1 MKGYVMYNILIF
13 DLDDT
18 LTDNYEN
25 VKEAFKFLLKNR
37 NEKYTQEKFEKFHK
51 IDIETWRARANGKII
66 TPFENDLKK
75 KVEWIRASRFIRFY
89 GENNI
94 TYEDAVKSNDI
105 KKKTEWIRAS
115 RFLKFYGEDKI
126 SYQEAVKINDIYM
139 EGMKL
144 KVVPQKNTY
153 EIIKYLY
160 EKKYRIIIATNGPK
174 VALSSKLE
182 KLGINKFIELTFCSE
197 EIGFMKPHENYYK
210 GLFRKANIKDRN
222 GILFI
227 GDDLEK
233 DIKGGI
239 QNNLDTCWCNYNNI
253 VNNTNYKPKY
263 EINSLL
269 ELKSIL

>member
-1 MKGYVMYNILIF
+1 MYNILIF

-37 NEKYTQEKFEKFHK
+37 NEKYIQEKFEKFHK

-66 TPFENDLKK
+66 TPFE
-75 KVEWIRASRFIRFY
+75 
-89 GENNI
+89 
-94 TYEDAVKSNDI
+94 NDI

-144 KVVPQKNTY
+144 KVVPQKNAY

-160 EKKYRIIIATNGPK
+160 ERKYRIIIATNGPK

-210 GLFRKANIKDRN
+210 GLLKKANIKN
-222 GILFI
+222 KNEILFI

>member
-105 KKKTEWIRAS
+105 
-115 RFLKFYGEDKI
+115 
-126 SYQEAVKINDIYM
+126 YM
-139 EGMKL
+139 EGMKQ

-174 VALSSKLE
+174 VVLSSKLE